1 MLSADRLAA
10 SNYDPSD
17 PAVVAGAIEAGER
30 MDDEMAAGR
39 SAAWVAELD
48 EIRAELSDIASTTP
62 FSDDV
67 KRLIRDASITLAH
80 AQDLMEAEGDA

>member
-1 MLSADRLAA
+1 MTTSRRATTTTAARLWRSLDYGAW
-10 SNYDPSD
+10 
-17 PAVVAGAIEAGER
+17 VVHS
-30 MDDEMAAGR
+30 R